1 MVMTNDDDDD
11 HCHPPRIASHRIASH
26 RIASLLSPMGM
37 CQYKGKVEEPPT
49 TVALGRPLIFGAL
62 PDLLLIL
69 SSHTHSIQHTLLCTL
84 EL

>member
-1 MVMTNDDDDD
+1 MKSIPFILLSCRVAFFVDD
-11 HCHPPRIASHRIASH
+11 SSH
-26 RIASLLSPMGM
+26 RIASLLSPVGM

-49 TVALGRPLIFGAL
+49 TVALRRPLIFGAS

-69 SSHTHSIQHTLLCTL
+69 SSHTHRIQHTLLCTL